1 MKAIFELAILD
12 REWKNLIKKLTAANE
27 QELNELLKPE
37 AILNLFIL
45 GDIENFGYDNDII
58 DIWGEYNEDSS
69 ELIACL
75 LRFERNFL
83 PYSKTEH
90 FDAQG
95 FANIIKEYE
104 QYNISGIPRVTKLL
118 ENFIPDLK
126 EKRHE
131 SFFCKCNNASM
142 MNANREVIIRSA
154 KADDVSEIIEMRAE
168 ITEFGEREE
177 NEDLVIRQLEQGSK
191 RIYYIE
197 QDNQVVS
204 VVESSAENSFSA
216 MITGVATLA
225 EYRGNGFATTLMK
238 RICCDLLAEGKTPCL
253 FYDNPVAGKIY
264 HKIGFLDVSDF
275 ALYR

>member
-1 MKAIFELAILD
+1 MD
-12 REWKNLIKKLTAANE
+12 REWKNLIKKLTSANE

-37 AILNLFIL
+37 ALLNLFIL
-45 GDIENFGYDNDII
+45 GDIENFGYDSDLI

-83 PYSKTEH
+83 PYSKTEN
-90 FDAQG
+90 FNTQG
-95 FANIIKEYE
+95 FAEIIKEYE
-104 QYNISGIPRVTKLL
+104 NFNISGIPRVTKQF
-118 ENFIPDLK
+118 EKYIPDLI
-126 EKRHE
+126 EKRHD
-131 SFFCKCNNASM
+131 SFFGKCNNASM

-154 KADDVSEIIEMRAE
+154 KAEDVAEIITMRTE
-168 ITEFGEREE
+168 IKEFGEREE
-177 NEDLVIRQLEQGSK
+177 SEELVIRQLEQGSK

-197 QDNQVVS
+197 QDNRVVS

-216 MITGVATLA
+216 MITGVATLD
-225 EYRGNGFATTLMK
+225 EYRGNGFASTLMK

-264 HKIGFLDVSDF
+264 HKIGFEDVSDF